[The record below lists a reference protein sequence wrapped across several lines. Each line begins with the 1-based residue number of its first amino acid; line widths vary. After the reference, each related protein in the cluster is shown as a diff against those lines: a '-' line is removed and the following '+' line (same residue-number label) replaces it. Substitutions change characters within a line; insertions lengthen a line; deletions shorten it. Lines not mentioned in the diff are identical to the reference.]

1 MNTCSQAFG
10 PVSFG
15 WETNGSLCLAL
26 PGPKHLLKMLMD
38 PFFKGSVVSTMHTFP
53 SLTTSGLLN
62 CPLCVRFM
70 KFVREKS
77 YTISSI
83 ETIEWNAFTI
93 KQNIFVLK
101 RVWKQK
107 SDRHEFF
114 INFLIFWLQIWK
126 TVLSHFVSYFSPK
139 NRYLSKI

>member
-38 PFFKGSVVSTMHTFP
+38 PYDAHFYKMFP

-62 CPLCVRFM
+62 CSLCVRFM

-93 KQNIFVLK
+93 KQNTFVLK

-114 INFLIFWLQIWK
+114 INFLILWLQIWK